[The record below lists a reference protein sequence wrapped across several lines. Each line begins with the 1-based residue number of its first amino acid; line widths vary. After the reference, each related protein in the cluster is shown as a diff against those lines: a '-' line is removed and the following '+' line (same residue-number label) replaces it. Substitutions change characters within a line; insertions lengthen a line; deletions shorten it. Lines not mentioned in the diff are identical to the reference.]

1 MNTLLSRYIAL
12 RSIRFRFRRF
22 LLSMIGIIIG
32 VATLLAI
39 NVTNQTALSSI
50 VKLFS
55 DTSGSAKL
63 SVVSTDTDNEGFDE
77 ILTSTIQNNPQV
89 FAASPILKQN
99 SDLLDTETSTSI
111 DLGLFGASGGSLLI
125 HGIHPEVDM
134 TIREYKLSAGEFI
147 SDDANRD
154 EIVLVEDFAE
164 ENDLKVGEYVDILTP
179 FGFESLKVVGLIT
192 KEGPGQVNNGQFG
205 VMRLETA
212 QELFDREGKIDQI
225 DILTADP
232 GISRQALN
240 ALKDELQ
247 TRLGKKVSVIFPAN
261 QGERMTQMLQSYQ
274 IGLNL
279 LSGMAL
285 FVGAFIIYNSFAMTV
300 LERTREFGMLRTI
313 GMTPGQ
319 ITFQVI
325 LEASILGAIG
335 SGIGLGLGFVLSRGL
350 TRLMEIILVQTLS
363 QVQFPAHLLLSSFL
377 VGLFV
382 TIISALIPAWQ
393 AGRISPLEA
402 LRVRS
407 KSKEGWLIRHGWI
420 AGIILLVICF
430 AILIINP
437 FPNDP
442 QFTAGSFTVF
452 GLFTGI
458 TLLIPVIVGVS
469 EPLSR
474 PIIRAVYGKS
484 GGLGSRNIQR
494 SRQRTTLTVAALIVG
509 VSMVIMTKVITS
521 SFAGDLNNWMDG
533 YIGGDI
539 YISSSIPLRSDL
551 ADRIASIDDVA
562 SVVPIRYINVDW
574 QMSDGE
580 FETISFMGF
589 DPIEYVKVTKFI
601 FSDPETDTNAVIRDM
616 IENDGLLIS
625 SVLSELHG
633 LKAGDFV
640 RLRTRSGYQLFPIS
654 GVVVDFN
661 NQGKVIQ
668 GSWDTMR
675 RYFRVNDVSIFL
687 VKAKDAD
694 TVVAT
699 GERIDALYGKRYKL
713 SIISNEDIRGQAFD
727 LLEQAFSMFDVTS
740 LIAIAVGSLGI
751 INTLTISVIE
761 RTREIGML
769 RAIGMTVRQV
779 FIMILAEA
787 ALIGILGAVFGILSG
802 ILLSR
807 IIIYGMKAMAGYNL
821 VFLVPQLWLGVTFAA
836 ALAISQIAAIIPARR
851 AVKVEI
857 LEALHYE

>member
-1 MNTLLSRYIAL
+1 
-12 RSIRFRFRRF
+12 
-22 LLSMIGIIIG
+22 MIGIIIG

-39 NVTNQTALSSI
+39 NVTNQTALDSI

-63 SVVSTDTDNEGFDE
+63 TVVSNESDSDGFDE
-77 ILTSTIQNNPQV
+77 TIVTTIENNPNV
-89 FAASPILKQN
+89 FVASPILKAT
-99 SDLLDTETSTSI
+99 SDLLESETSDSI

-125 HGIHPEVDM
+125 HGILPEIDK
-134 TIREYKLSAGEFI
+134 TIREYKISQGDFI
-147 SDDANRD
+147 TENTNKN

-164 ENDLKVGEYVDILTP
+164 ENELEVGEYVDILTP
-179 FGFESLKVVGLIT
+179 FGFQSLKIVGLMT
-192 KEGPGQVNNGQFG
+192 KEGPGQINNGQFG
-205 VMRLETA
+205 VVNLKVA
-212 QELFDREGKIDQI
+212 QELFDREGKIDQV

-232 GISRQALN
+232 AISRQALN
-240 ALKDELQ
+240 QLKENLQ

-261 QGERMTQMLQSYQ
+261 QGERMTKMLESYQ

-313 GMTPGQ
+313 GMTSRQ
-319 ITFQVI
+319 ITSQVL
-325 LEASILGAIG
+325 LEATILGAIG
-335 SGIGLGLGFVLSRGL
+335 SGIGLVLGFVLSRGL
-350 TRLMEIILVQTLS
+350 TGLMEIILVQTLS
-363 QVQFPAHLLLSSFL
+363 QVQFPSHLLVTCFL
-377 VGLFV
+377 IGLFV
-382 TIISALIPAWQ
+382 TIFSALIPAWQ

-407 KSKEGWLIRHGWI
+407 KTKEGWIIRYGWVV
-420 AGIILLVICF
+420 GIMLLAVCF
-430 AILIINP
+430 AILILNP

-442 QFTAGSFTVF
+442 EFRAGSFTVF

-458 TLLIPVIVGVS
+458 TLLIPVIVRFW
-469 EPLSR
+469 EPISR
-474 PIIRAVYGKS
+474 PFIRLIYGKS

-494 SRQRTTLTVAALIVG
+494 SRLRTTLTVAAMIVG

-551 ADRIASIDDVA
+551 ADRIESIDSVS

-574 QMSDGE
+574 QTPEGE
-580 FETISFMGF
+580 FEPISFMGF
-589 DPIEYVKVTKFI
+589 DPIEYVKVTNII
-601 FSDPETDTNAVIRDM
+601 FSDPETDTAAVINDM
-616 IENDGLLIS
+616 IENDAILIS
-625 SVLSELHG
+625 SVLAELHG
-633 LKAGDFV
+633 YRVGDLV
-640 RLRTRSGYQLFPIS
+640 RLRTRSGNQLFPIA
-654 GVVVDFN
+654 GIVVDFN

-668 GSWDTMR
+668 GSWNTMR

-687 VKAKDAD
+687 VKAQDENE
-694 TVVAT
+694 VVST
-699 GERIDALYGKRYKL
+699 GKKIDDLYGKRYKL
-713 SIISNEDIRGQAFD
+713 SIISNEDIRGQAVN

-740 LIAIAVGSLGI
+740 LIAIAVASLGI

-769 RAIGMTVRQV
+769 RAIGMTIGQV
-779 FIMILAEA
+779 FVMILAEA
-787 ALIGILGAVFGILSG
+787 AMIGILGATFGILSG
-802 ILLSR
+802 VLLSR

-821 VFLVPQLWLGVTFAA
+821 VFMIPEMWLIVTLFAA
-836 ALAISQIAAIIPARR
+836 LIISQLAAIIPARR

-857 LEALHYE
+857 LDALHYE

>member
-1 MNTLLSRYIAL
+1 MLLSRYIAL

-39 NVTNQTALSSI
+39 NVTNQTALDSI

-63 SVVSTDTDNEGFDE
+63 SVVSAETDTEGFDAV
-77 ILTSTIQNNPQV
+77 IRNTIENNPNV
-89 FAASPILKQN
+89 FVASPILKQT
-99 SDLLDTETSTSI
+99 SDLQESDTSSTI
-111 DLGLFGASGGSLLI
+111 DLGLFGTSGGSLMI
-125 HGIHPEVDM
+125 HGILPDIDM
-134 TIREYKLSAGEFI
+134 TIREYKVSTGEFL
-147 SDDANRD
+147 SGESNQN

-164 ENDLKVGEYVDILTP
+164 ENELAVGEYVDVLTP
-179 FGFESLKVVGLIT
+179 FGFESLKIIGLIT

-205 VMRLETA
+205 IMHLETA

-225 DILTADP
+225 DILTVDSS
-232 GISRQALN
+232 INRQALN
-240 ALKDELQ
+240 TLKDDLQ

-261 QGERMTQMLQSYQ
+261 QGERMTQMLESYQ

-313 GMTPGQ
+313 GMTSHQ
-319 ITFQVI
+319 ITFQVL
-325 LEASILGAIG
+325 LEAVILGSIG
-335 SGIGLGLGFVLSRGL
+335 SGIGLMLGFILSRGL

-363 QVQFPAHLLLSSFL
+363 QVQFPSHLMATSFL
-377 VGLFV
+377 VGLSV
-382 TIISALIPAWQ
+382 TVFSAMIPAWQ

-407 KSKEGWLIRHGWI
+407 KTKEGWIIRRGWI
-420 AGIILLVICF
+420 LGLSLLIICF
-430 AILIINP
+430 AILILNP

-442 QFTAGSFTVF
+442 QFRAGSFTVF
-452 GLFTGI
+452 GLFMGI
-458 TLLIPVIVGVS
+458 TLLIPTIVRFG
-469 EPLSR
+469 EPISR
-474 PIIRAVYGKS
+474 PLIRLLYGKS

-494 SRQRTTLTVAALIVG
+494 SRLRTTLTVAALIVG

-551 ADRIASIDDVA
+551 ADRISSIEDVA

-574 QMSDGE
+574 QTSDGE
-580 FETISFMGF
+580 FESISFMGF
-589 DPIEYVKVTKFI
+589 NPIEYVKVTRFI
-601 FSDPETDTNAVIRDM
+601 FSDPDIDTLAVIKNM
-616 IENDGLLIS
+616 IENDAILIS
-625 SVLSELHG
+625 SVLAELHG
-633 LKAGDFV
+633 LDIGDYV
-640 RLRTRSGYQLFPIS
+640 RLRTRSGYQLFPIA

-687 VKAKDAD
+687 VKVQDENA
-694 TVVAT
+694 VVST
-699 GERIDALYGKRYKL
+699 GEKINALFGKRYKL

-769 RAIGMTVRQV
+769 RAIGMTIRQIFV
-779 FIMILAEA
+779 MILAEA
-787 ALIGILGAVFGILSG
+787 ALIGIIGAVFGILSG

-821 VFLVPQLWLGVTFAA
+821 VFLVPKVWLGISFVA
-836 ALAISQIAAIIPARR
+836 ALVISQLAAIFPARR